1 MAMDIKRTSWSGGWA
16 TLRDLEIIQTVID
29 HGSVTNAAE
38 RLGISQPAVSQTLNQ
53 IEKRCGKK
61 LFIRENNKLVPN
73 SDALLLYE
81 EITNIAD
88 SFNRLSHFH
97 RQEKT
102 KLTYFSSSN
111 VSLWIYKSSHG
122 SFYQKIPN

>member
-53 IEKRCGKK
+53 IEKRCGKNYSFVK
-61 LFIRENNKLVPN
+61 
-73 SDALLLYE
+73 
-81 EITNIAD
+81 IT
-88 SFNRLSHFH
+88 SSCLTLMHCCF
-97 RQEKT
+97 T
-102 KLTYFSSSN
+102 K
-111 VSLWIYKSSHG
+111 KSP
-122 SFYQKIPN
+122 I

>member
-97 RQEKT
+97 RQEKNEA
-102 KLTYFSSSN
+102 YVF
-111 VSLWIYKSSHG
+111 
-122 SFYQKIPN
+122 